1 MKKIFTIA
9 LLAIGL
15 LAATPASAQSAL
27 KFGLKGGL
35 NVTDMHFDSQV
46 FDKSNRA
53 GWFIGP
59 TIKLTVP
66 VVGLSFDA
74 SALYDYKS
82 AKLKN
87 NGTLADKEQTVKQQS
102 IDVPINV
109 RYGVGLGSVADIF
122 LFTGPQ
128 FAFNVGDK
136 EYKWSDT
143 STYKLKN
150 SNFSWNVGLG
160 VTVLKHLQVSGN
172 YNIACG
178 STADLTY
185 KDIIE
190 RGAEAAGENLGL
202 KKKTHNNSWQIAVAY
217 YF

>member
-9 LLAIGL
+9 FLALGL
-15 LAATPASAQSAL
+15 LSTVPASAQSAL

-35 NVTDMHFDSQV
+35 NVTDMHFDSEV
-46 FDKSNRA
+46 FDKSNQA

-59 TIKLTVP
+59 TIKLTLP
-66 VVGLSFDA
+66 IVGLSFDA

-82 AKLKN
+82 AKIN
-87 NGTLADKEQTVKQQS
+87 NETTNEEQKVEQQS

-109 RYGVGLGSVADIF
+109 RYAIGLGSEASVF

-128 FAFNVGDK
+128 FGFNVGDK
-136 EYKWSDT
+136 EYKWNDT
-143 STYKLKN
+143 SSYKLKN

-160 VTVLKHLQVSGN
+160 FTLLKHLQISGN

-185 KDIIE
+185 LKA
-190 RGAEAAGENLGL
+190 AEQVLGQGTGL
-202 KKKTHNNSWQIAVAY
+202 KKKSRNNSWQIALAY